1 MDENMRS
8 RLAES
13 VRSFHIPRLG
23 EIPDVGLY
31 LEQVTRYVN
40 QSITGC
46 GLSPI
51 TASMVSNYVKQ
62 KIIPGPE
69 KKAYGA
75 ESIAYLIFVS
85 CIKSVVA
92 MDDIRALIGIQHET
106 YDLPTAYHYFC
117 EEFENLIRYVFGA
130 SDHLASVGQDES
142 DEKELLRSAL
152 LSVTQKITANKKFC
166 DCEFAWRF
174 AGGAHGVSLGKTLP
188 VIPEEE
194 TTHYEKAA
202 FTVENAAVIP
212 CTQVLGAYQVTFER

>member
-1 MDENMRS
+1 MEEAKRS
-8 RLAES
+8 RLADS
-13 VRSFHIPRLG
+13 VRGVHIPRLS
-23 EIPDVGLY
+23 EIPSVGLY
-31 LEQVTRYVN
+31 LEQVVRYVN
-40 QSITGC
+40 QTITPC

-85 CIKSVVA
+85 CVKSVAA

-130 SDHLASVGQDES
+130 SDRLESVGKDES
-142 DEKELLRSAL
+142 AEKELLRSAL
-152 LSVTQKITANKKFC
+152 LSVTHKLYLDAYLKMLREDARQN
-166 DCEFAWRF
+166 
-174 AGGAHGVSLGKTLP
+174 
-188 VIPEEE
+188 EEE
-194 TTHYEKAA
+194 NKA
-202 FTVENAAVIP
+202 
-212 CTQVLGAYQVTFER
+212 

>member
-1 MDENMRS
+1 MDPNRKAHIAELIEHF
-8 RLAES
+8 RLPAYY
-13 VRSFHIPRLG
+13 

-85 CIKSVVA
+85 CIKNVAA
-92 MDDIRALIGIQHET
+92 MDDIRTLIAIQRAT

-117 EEFENLIRYVFGA
+117 EEFENLICYIFGA
-130 SDHLASVGQDES
+130 SDQLKSVGKDKT
-142 DEKELLRSAL
+142 DEKLLLRSAL
-152 LSVTQKITANKKFC
+152 LSVTHKLYLDAYLRLLR
-166 DCEFAWRF
+166 EE
-174 AGGAHGVSLGKTLP
+174 GAVRQEKT
-188 VIPEEE
+188 
-194 TTHYEKAA
+194 
-202 FTVENAAVIP
+202 
-212 CTQVLGAYQVTFER
+212 Q

>member
-106 YDLPTAYHYFC
+106 YDLRG
-117 EEFENLIRYVFGA
+117 I
-130 SDHLASVGQDES
+130 
-142 DEKELLRSAL
+142 
-152 LSVTQKITANKKFC
+152 
-166 DCEFAWRF
+166 
-174 AGGAHGVSLGKTLP
+174 
-188 VIPEEE
+188 
-194 TTHYEKAA
+194 
-202 FTVENAAVIP
+202 
-212 CTQVLGAYQVTFER
+212 

>member
-62 KIIPGPE
+62 KIIPAVKRAQIYRYSIHPLFHPLKE
-69 KKAYGA
+69 K
-75 ESIAYLIFVS
+75 
-85 CIKSVVA
+85 
-92 MDDIRALIGIQHET
+92 
-106 YDLPTAYHYFC
+106 
-117 EEFENLIRYVFGA
+117 
-130 SDHLASVGQDES
+130 
-142 DEKELLRSAL
+142 
-152 LSVTQKITANKKFC
+152 
-166 DCEFAWRF
+166 
-174 AGGAHGVSLGKTLP
+174 
-188 VIPEEE
+188 
-194 TTHYEKAA
+194 
-202 FTVENAAVIP
+202 
-212 CTQVLGAYQVTFER
+212 

>member
-92 MDDIRALIGIQHET
+92 MDDIRALIGST
-106 YDLPTAYHYFC
+106 RPTICRPLITTSAR
-117 EEFENLIRYVFGA
+117 NLKISSAMSSARATILQA
-130 SDHLASVGQDES
+130 SDRTSRMKRNCCARH
-142 DEKELLRSAL
+142 
-152 LSVTQKITANKKFC
+152 F
-166 DCEFAWRF
+166 
-174 AGGAHGVSLGKTLP
+174 
-188 VIPEEE
+188 
-194 TTHYEKAA
+194 
-202 FTVENAAVIP
+202 
-212 CTQVLGAYQVTFER
+212 

>member
-13 VRSFHIPRLG
+13 VRSFHIPRLW

-85 CIKSVVA
+85 CIKS
-92 MDDIRALIGIQHET
+92 D
-106 YDLPTAYHYFC
+106 DLPTAYHYFC

-152 LSVTQKITANKKFC
+152 LSVTHKLYLDAYLRLLRQDAERAQKET
-166 DCEFAWRF
+166 
-174 AGGAHGVSLGKTLP
+174 
-188 VIPEEE
+188 EE
-194 TTHYEKAA
+194 A
-202 FTVENAAVIP
+202 
-212 CTQVLGAYQVTFER
+212 Q

>member
-1 MDENMRS
+1 MDENVRS
-8 RLAES
+8 HLAES

-152 LSVTQKITANKKFC
+152 LSVTHKLYLDAYLRLLRQDAMERAQKET
-166 DCEFAWRF
+166 
-174 AGGAHGVSLGKTLP
+174 
-188 VIPEEE
+188 EE
-194 TTHYEKAA
+194 A
-202 FTVENAAVIP
+202 
-212 CTQVLGAYQVTFER
+212 

>member
-92 MDDIRALIGIQHET
+92 MDDIRALIGIQHEICRPLIT
-106 YDLPTAYHYFC
+106 TSAR
-117 EEFENLIRYVFGA
+117 NLKISSAMSSARATILQA
-130 SDHLASVGQDES
+130 SDRTSRMKRNCCARH
-142 DEKELLRSAL
+142 
-152 LSVTQKITANKKFC
+152 F
-166 DCEFAWRF
+166 
-174 AGGAHGVSLGKTLP
+174 
-188 VIPEEE
+188 
-194 TTHYEKAA
+194 
-202 FTVENAAVIP
+202 
-212 CTQVLGAYQVTFER
+212 

>member
-85 CIKSVVA
+85 CIKSVAAIFLLGRSCCGYAATVVSIA
-92 MDDIRALIGIQHET
+92 PRGYSA
-106 YDLPTAYHYFC
+106 
-117 EEFENLIRYVFGA
+117 EN
-130 SDHLASVGQDES
+130 
-142 DEKELLRSAL
+142 
-152 LSVTQKITANKKFC
+152 
-166 DCEFAWRF
+166 
-174 AGGAHGVSLGKTLP
+174 
-188 VIPEEE
+188 
-194 TTHYEKAA
+194 
-202 FTVENAAVIP
+202 
-212 CTQVLGAYQVTFER
+212 

>member
-75 ESIAYLIFVS
+75 ESIAY
-85 CIKSVVA
+85 
-92 MDDIRALIGIQHET
+92 
-106 YDLPTAYHYFC
+106 DLPTAYHYFC

-152 LSVTQKITANKKFC
+152 LSVTHKLYLDAYLRLLRQDAERAQKET
-166 DCEFAWRF
+166 
-174 AGGAHGVSLGKTLP
+174 
-188 VIPEEE
+188 EE
-194 TTHYEKAA
+194 A
-202 FTVENAAVIP
+202 
-212 CTQVLGAYQVTFER
+212 Q

>member
-85 CIKSVVA
+85 CIKSVGRHP
-92 MDDIRALIGIQHET
+92 RADRHSAR
-106 YDLPTAYHYFC
+106 D
-117 EEFENLIRYVFGA
+117 
-130 SDHLASVGQDES
+130 
-142 DEKELLRSAL
+142 LRSADRLSL
-152 LSVTQKITANKKFC
+152 LLRGI
-166 DCEFAWRF
+166 
-174 AGGAHGVSLGKTLP
+174 
-188 VIPEEE
+188 
-194 TTHYEKAA
+194 
-202 FTVENAAVIP
+202 
-212 CTQVLGAYQVTFER
+212 

>member
-69 KKAYGA
+69 KKAYG
-75 ESIAYLIFVS
+75 S

-152 LSVTQKITANKKFC
+152 LSVTHKLYLDAYLRLLRQDAERAQKET
-166 DCEFAWRF
+166 
-174 AGGAHGVSLGKTLP
+174 
-188 VIPEEE
+188 EE
-194 TTHYEKAA
+194 A
-202 FTVENAAVIP
+202 
-212 CTQVLGAYQVTFER
+212 Q